1 MKSIKD
7 IQQEIIDNFNLL
19 EEWEDKYQ
27 YLIDLS
33 ESVVSMPEELKTD
46 SNLVK
51 ECQSRVW
58 LSPYEKDG
66 LIYFYTDSDAPIPKG
81 LAASIAKIL
90 NGHSAK
96 EIAEATIDF
105 HIKTDLNLYL
115 SPSRKVGLEGMIGRF
130 IRFRSNSCKACKTQK
145 SNLRR

>member
-1 MKSIKD
+1 MRSIGE

-27 YLIDLS
+27 YLIDFS
-33 ESVVSMPEELKTD
+33 ESVESMPEALKTD
-46 SNLVK
+46 ANLVK

-81 LAASIAKIL
+81 LVATIAKIL
-90 NGHSAK
+90 NGHSVA
-96 EIAEATIDF
+96 EIAKATIDF
-105 HIKTDLNLYL
+105 PHQNGLKPLFI
-115 SPSRKVGLEGMIGRF
+115 PSKKSGIGRDD
-130 IRFRSNSCKACKTQK
+130 SEV
-145 SNLRR
+145 

>member
-1 MKSIKD
+1 MRSIGE

-27 YLIDLS
+27 YLIDFS
-33 ESVVSMPEELKTD
+33 ESVESMPEALKTD
-46 SNLVK
+46 ANLVK

-81 LAASIAKIL
+81 LVATIAKIL
-90 NGHSAK
+90 NGHSVA
-96 EIAEATIDF
+96 EIAKATIDF

-115 SPSRKVGLEGMIGRF
+115 SPSRKVGLEGMI
-130 IRFRSNSCKACKTQK
+130 RSFTQI
-145 SNLRR
+145 LQAL